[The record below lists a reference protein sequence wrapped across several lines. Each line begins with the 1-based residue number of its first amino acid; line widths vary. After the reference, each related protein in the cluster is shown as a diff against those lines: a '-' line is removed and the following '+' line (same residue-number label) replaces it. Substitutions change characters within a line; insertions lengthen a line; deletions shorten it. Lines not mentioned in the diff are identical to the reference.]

1 MERRHAH
8 CSRWSFAVR
17 RPKDQKGRSHLVV
30 SPSFRAIRASK
41 WVADSLCD
49 QKKEAGAWDE
59 ISTGIGDIAGHFGAD
74 VLCET
79 NQVSEL

>member
-1 MERRHAH
+1 M
-8 CSRWSFAVR
+8 
-17 RPKDQKGRSHLVV
+17 
-30 SPSFRAIRASK
+30 
-41 WVADSLCD
+41 ADSLCD